1 MPLITF
7 EPVEPSTIEDIA
19 YVKEAMKVANLNVKE
34 FIAIVLPAMVLQLST
49 TVSLDLLAKFLEE
62 YYVKNEEEFIE
73 TSITLI
79 DYEEICQL
87 MIDTICSKEI
97 SAEVLTAD
105 DSNE

>member
-7 EPVEPSTIEDIA
+7 ESVELPTIEDIA
-19 YVKEAMKVANLNVKE
+19 YVKEAIKVANLNVKE
-34 FIAIVLPAMVLQLST
+34 FIAIVLPVVVLELT
-49 TVSLDLLAKFLEE
+49 NTISLDLLAKFLEE

-87 MIDTICSKEI
+87 IMDKICLKEL
-97 SAEVLTAD
+97 SMETVKELK
-105 DSNE
+105 E

>member
-49 TVSLDLLAKFLEE
+49 AVSLDLLAKFLEE

-73 TSITLI
+73 TSITVI

-87 MIDTICSKEI
+87 IMDKIFIKEY
-97 SAEVLTAD
+97 SAEALTAD
-105 DSNE
+105 NTNE

>member
-7 EPVEPSTIEDIA
+7 ESVELPTIEDIA
-19 YVKEAMKVANLNVKE
+19 YVKEAIKIANLNVKE

-49 TVSLDLLAKFLEE
+49 AVSLDLLAKFLEE

-73 TSITLI
+73 TSITVI

-87 MIDTICSKEI
+87 IMDKIFIKEY
-97 SAEVLTAD
+97 SAEALTAD
-105 DSNE
+105 NTNE

>member
-49 TVSLDLLAKFLEE
+49 AVSLNLLAKFLEE

-73 TSITLI
+73 TSITVI

-87 MIDTICSKEI
+87 IMDKIFIKEY
-97 SAEVLTAD
+97 SAEALTAD
-105 DSNE
+105 NTNE

>member
-19 YVKEAMKVANLNVKE
+19 YVKETIKVANLSMKE
-34 FIAIVLPAMVLQLST
+34 FIAIVLPAIVLQLST
-49 TVSLDLLAKFLEE
+49 AVSLDLLAEFLEE

-73 TSITLI
+73 TSITVI

-87 MIDTICSKEI
+87 IMDKIFITEYSVE
-97 SAEVLTAD
+97 AVTAD
-105 DSNE
+105 DSNA

>member
-19 YVKEAMKVANLNVKE
+19 YVKEAIKVANLNVKE
-34 FIAIVLPAMVLQLST
+34 FIAIVLPAIVLQLST
-49 TVSLDLLAKFLEE
+49 AVSLDLLAKFLEE

-73 TSITLI
+73 TSITVI

-87 MIDTICSKEI
+87 IMDKIFIKEY
-97 SAEVLTAD
+97 SAEALTAD

>member
-7 EPVEPSTIEDIA
+7 ESVELPTIEDIA
-19 YVKEAMKVANLNVKE
+19 YVKEAIKVANLNVKE

-49 TVSLDLLAKFLEE
+49 AVSLDLLAKFLEE

-73 TSITLI
+73 TSITVI

-87 MIDTICSKEI
+87 ILDKIFIKEI
-97 SAEVLTAD
+97 SAEALTAD

>member
-7 EPVEPSTIEDIA
+7 ESVGLPTIEDIA
-19 YVKEAMKVANLNVKE
+19 YVKEAIKVANINVKE
-34 FIAIVLPAMVLQLST
+34 FIAIVLPVVVLELSN

-87 MIDTICSKEI
+87 IMDKIFMKEY
-97 SAEVLTAD
+97 SAEALTAD
-105 DSNE
+105 NTNE

>member
-19 YVKEAMKVANLNVKE
+19 YVKEAIKVANLNVKE

-49 TVSLDLLAKFLEE
+49 AVSLDLLSKFLEE

-73 TSITLI
+73 TSITVI

-87 MIDTICSKEI
+87 IMDKIFIKEY
-97 SAEVLTAD
+97 SAEALTAD
-105 DSNE
+105 NTNE

>member
-7 EPVEPSTIEDIA
+7 ESIELPTTEDIA
-19 YVKEAMKVANLNVKE
+19 YVKEAIKVANLNVKE
-34 FIAIVLPAMVLQLST
+34 FIAIVLPVIVLELT
-49 TVSLDLLAKFLEE
+49 NTISLDLLAKFLEE

-87 MIDTICSKEI
+87 IMDKIFIKEY
-97 SAEVLTAD
+97 SAEVLTTDNA
-105 DSNE
+105 NE

>member
-1 MPLITF
+1 MPIITF
-7 EPVEPSTIEDIA
+7 ESVELPTIEDIA
-19 YVKEAMKVANLNVKE
+19 YVKEAIKVSNLNMQE
-34 FIAIVLPAMVLQLST
+34 FIAVVLPIMVLQLST
-49 TVSLDLLAKFLEE
+49 AVSFDLLAKFLEE

>member
-7 EPVEPSTIEDIA
+7 ESVELPTIEDIA
-19 YVKEAMKVANLNVKE
+19 YVKEAIKVANLNMNE

-49 TVSLDLLAKFLEE
+49 TVSLDLLVKFLEK

-87 MIDTICSKEI
+87 IMDKIFIKEY
-97 SAEVLTAD
+97 SAEVLTTD
-105 DSNE
+105 NTNE

>member
-7 EPVEPSTIEDIA
+7 ESVELPTIEDIA
-19 YVKEAMKVANLNVKE
+19 YVKEAIKVANLNVKE
-34 FIAIVLPAMVLQLST
+34 FIAIVLPVIVLELT
-49 TVSLDLLAKFLEE
+49 NTISLDLLVKFLEE

-73 TSITLI
+73 TSITVI

-87 MIDTICSKEI
+87 IMDKIFIKEY
-97 SAEVLTAD
+97 SAEALTTD

>member
-19 YVKEAMKVANLNVKE
+19 YVKKAIKVANLSIKE

-49 TVSLDLLAKFLEE
+49 AVSLDLLAKFLEE

-73 TSITLI
+73 TSITVI

-87 MIDTICSKEI
+87 IMDKIFIKEY
-97 SAEVLTAD
+97 SAEALTAD
-105 DSNE
+105 NTNE

>member
-49 TVSLDLLAKFLEE
+49 AVSLDLLAKFLEE

-73 TSITLI
+73 TSITVI

-87 MIDTICSKEI
+87 IMDKIFIKEY

-105 DSNE
+105 NTNE

>member
-7 EPVEPSTIEDIA
+7 ESVELPTIEDIA
-19 YVKEAMKVANLNVKE
+19 YVKEAIKVANLNVKE

-49 TVSLDLLAKFLEE
+49 TVSLDLLVKFLEK

-73 TSITLI
+73 TSITVI

-87 MIDTICSKEI
+87 IMDKIFIKEY
-97 SAEVLTAD
+97 SAEVLTTD
-105 DSNE
+105 NTNE

>member
-7 EPVEPSTIEDIA
+7 ESVGLPTIEDIA
-19 YVKEAMKVANLNVKE
+19 YVKEAIKVANINMKE
-34 FIAIVLPAMVLQLST
+34 FIAIVLPVVVLELSN

>member
-19 YVKEAMKVANLNVKE
+19 YVKEAIKVANLNVKE

-49 TVSLDLLAKFLEE
+49 AVSLDLLAKFLEE

-73 TSITLI
+73 TSITVI

-87 MIDTICSKEI
+87 IMDKIFIKEY
-97 SAEVLTAD
+97 SAEALTAD
-105 DSNE
+105 NTNE

>member
-7 EPVEPSTIEDIA
+7 ESIELPTTEDIA
-19 YVKEAMKVANLNVKE
+19 YVKEAIKVANLNVKE

-49 TVSLDLLAKFLEE
+49 AVSLDLLAKFLEE

-73 TSITLI
+73 TSITVI

-87 MIDTICSKEI
+87 IMDKIFIKEY
-97 SAEVLTAD
+97 SAEVLTTDNA
-105 DSNE
+105 NE

>member
-7 EPVEPSTIEDIA
+7 KPVEPSTIEDIA
-19 YVKEAMKVANLNVKE
+19 YVKEAIKVANLNVKE

-49 TVSLDLLAKFLEE
+49 AVSLDLLAKFLEE

-73 TSITLI
+73 TSITVI

-87 MIDTICSKEI
+87 IMDKIFIKEY
-97 SAEVLTAD
+97 SAEVLTTD
-105 DSNE
+105 NTNE

>member
-7 EPVEPSTIEDIA
+7 KSVEPSTTEDIA
-19 YVKEAMKVANLNVKE
+19 YVKEAIKVANLNVKE
-34 FIAIVLPAMVLQLST
+34 FIAIVLPVIVLELT
-49 TVSLDLLAKFLEE
+49 NTISLDLLAKFLEE

-87 MIDTICSKEI
+87 IMDKIFIKEC
-97 SAEVLTAD
+97 SAEVLTTD
-105 DSNE
+105 NTNE

>member
-7 EPVEPSTIEDIA
+7 ETIELPTIEDIA
-19 YVKEAMKVANLNVKE
+19 YVKEAMKVANINVKQ
-34 FIAIVLPAMVLQLST
+34 FIAIVLPVIVLELT
-49 TVSLDLLAKFLEE
+49 NTASLDLLAKFLEE

-87 MIDTICSKEI
+87 MIDTICSKET
-97 SAEVLTAD
+97 SLKALTTD
-105 DSNE
+105 VSNE

>member
-7 EPVEPSTIEDIA
+7 ESVELPTIEDIA
-19 YVKEAMKVANLNVKE
+19 YVKEAIKVANLNVKE

-49 TVSLDLLAKFLEE
+49 AVSLDLLAKFLEE

-73 TSITLI
+73 TSITVI

-87 MIDTICSKEI
+87 IMYKIFIKEY
-97 SAEVLTAD
+97 SAEALTTD

>member
-7 EPVEPSTIEDIA
+7 EPVEPSTIEDTA

-49 TVSLDLLAKFLEE
+49 AVSLDLLAKFLEE

-73 TSITLI
+73 TSITVI

-87 MIDTICSKEI
+87 IMDKIFIKEY
-97 SAEVLTAD
+97 SVEALTTN

>member
-19 YVKEAMKVANLNVKE
+19 YVKEAIKVANLNVKE

-49 TVSLDLLAKFLEE
+49 AVSLDLLAKFLEE

-73 TSITLI
+73 TSITVI

-87 MIDTICSKEI
+87 IMDKIFIKEY
-97 SAEVLTAD
+97 SAEALTAD

>member
-7 EPVEPSTIEDIA
+7 ESIELPTTEDIA
-19 YVKEAMKVANLNVKE
+19 HVKEAIKVANLNVKE
-34 FIAIVLPAMVLQLST
+34 FIAIVLPVVVLELT
-49 TVSLDLLAKFLEE
+49 NTISLDLLAKFLEE

-87 MIDTICSKEI
+87 IMDKIFIKEY
-97 SAEVLTAD
+97 SAEVLTTD
-105 DSNE
+105 NTNE